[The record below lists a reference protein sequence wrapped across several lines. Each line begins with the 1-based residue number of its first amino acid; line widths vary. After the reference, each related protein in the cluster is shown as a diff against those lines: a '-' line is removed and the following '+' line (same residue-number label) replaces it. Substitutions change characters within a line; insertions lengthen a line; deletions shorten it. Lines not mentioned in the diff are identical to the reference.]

1 MMPTDSIGTTVLLH
15 RIEGGTWLTLSPDHD
30 IERHDLNAVCHRVLN
45 RRVPV
50 PDIHDQIYAHDP
62 IGKWVLAALKRA
74 ACVQASIL
82 GQGEV
87 DDRRKFRSLTSD
99 NMDS

>member
-1 MMPTDSIGTTVLLH
+1 M
-15 RIEGGTWLTLSPDHD
+15 
-30 IERHDLNAVCHRVLN
+30 LN
-45 RRVPV
+45 RRAPV

-74 ACVQASIL
+74 ACVEASIL

-87 DDRRKFRSLTSD
+87 DDTEGYSWVVCETNHPKCGSEIDETMLQTKFREWPSVERRSHLRW
-99 NMDS
+99 